1 MQRQLAI
8 WVVVLSALFSTV
20 TFFLKG
26 ADEIQTYGILIAII
40 VSGFAL
46 LLGVDSLILYH
57 SRNIQRGK
65 NTIYSGVLLIS
76 FWLTIIWGA
85 FAWWRYGSP
94 FAQNSSFM
102 WLFNNVYL
110 PLDATMFSILA
121 FYMASAAYRAFRAR
135 NTNALIL
142 LITAS
147 TIMIGRVLYAEV
159 VFPIALAV
167 FMFIAGLWIFINV
180 GKLYGRELI
189 IRRFVGGMLMG
200 GALIVIVPPMFKFL
214 GNNIA
219 SLTDWILSVPQN
231 AAKRGIFLGLSF
243 GQVAFALRI
252 MFGIERSWIK

>member
-121 FYMASAAYRAFRAR
+121 FYNGLNHNDRESSLRGGGISDSAGCVYVHCG
-135 NTNALIL
+135 TVDI
-142 LITAS
+142 
-147 TIMIGRVLYAEV
+147 YKCWEV
-159 VFPIALAV
+159 VWARV
-167 FMFIAGLWIFINV
+167 N
-180 GKLYGRELI
+180 Y
-189 IRRFVGGMLMG
+189 
-200 GALIVIVPPMFKFL
+200 
-214 GNNIA
+214 
-219 SLTDWILSVPQN
+219 
-231 AAKRGIFLGLSF
+231 
-243 GQVAFALRI
+243 
-252 MFGIERSWIK
+252 